1 MLSRRNPQLNSNGE
15 LVHLLSIEGLPKA
28 VLNQMLDTAGTFLS
42 VNDRDVKKVPLLR
55 GKSVF
60 NLFFENSTRT
70 RTTFEIAA
78 KRLSADVINLD
89 IARSSAAKG
98 ESLLD
103 TIANLS
109 AMHADM
115 FVVRHAASGAPYLI
129 AQHVA
134 PHVHVVNAGDGRHAH
149 PTQGLLDMYTIR
161 HYKRDFTQLTVAIVG
176 DIVNSR
182 VARSDIHGLTTLGV
196 PEIRVVGP
204 KTLVPGDIAA
214 MGVRVCHDMAEG
226 IRGADVIIMLRLQNE
241 RMSGAVLPSAGEY
254 FKSYGLTP
262 AKLALAQ
269 PDCIVMHPGPI
280 NRGVEIDSA
289 VADGG
294 HSVILP
300 QVTFGIAVRMAV
312 MSTLAGNFAHP
323 RSGFAAPPPG
333 GDAGGPPEPVPRRP
347 PGPVGGGA
355 A

>member
-1 MLSRRNPQLNSNGE
+1 MLNRRNPQLNAHGE
-15 LVHLLSIEGLPKA
+15 LIHLLSTEGLPRA
-28 VLNQMLDTAGTFLS
+28 VLTQILDTAGTFLS

-89 IARSSAAKG
+89 IAKSSASKG

-115 FVVRHAASGAPYLI
+115 FVVRHAESGAPYLI

-134 PHVHVVNAGDGRHAH
+134 PHVRVVNAGDGRHAH

-161 HYKRDFTQLTVAIVG
+161 HYKQDFTRLSVAVVG
-176 DIVNSR
+176 DIVHSR
-182 VARSDIHGLTTLGV
+182 VARSDIHALTILGV
-196 PEIRVVGP
+196 PDIRAVGP
-204 KTLVPGDIAA
+204 KTLVPSDLSA

-226 IRGADVIIMLRLQNE
+226 IRDADVIIMLRLQNE
-241 RMSGAVLPSAGEY
+241 RMSGALLPSAGEY
-254 FKSYGLTP
+254 FKNYGLTP
-262 AKLALAQ
+262 DKLALAR
-269 PDCIVMHPGPI
+269 PDAIVMHPGPI
-280 NRGVEIDSA
+280 NRGVEIDSS
-289 VADGG
+289 VADGRQ
-294 HSVILP
+294 SVILP

-312 MSTLAGNFAHP
+312 MSIIAGN
-323 RSGFAAPPPG
+323 
-333 GDAGGPPEPVPRRP
+333 DA
-347 PGPVGGGA
+347 
-355 A
+355 